1 MPRRVFMTLFSAKRL
16 QIDSWKTSVK
26 KIKLRGSESRKR
38 EFLRKKRRK
47 TVQSTALYTPKMP
60 PLGSQYATF
69 GIPKG
74 HLSAMKVPLLS
85 TKTTEIIAQKSTD
98 AYNHLTI
105 CTLRLHTFFGVI
117 YEKSVG
123 IFIQRSIEGLR
134 KYKKKAQTTHHVAI
148 CQKAR
153 EYGVALDILQ
163 HEYSIITS

>member
-1 MPRRVFMTLFSAKRL
+1 M
-16 QIDSWKTSVK
+16 
-26 KIKLRGSESRKR
+26 
-38 EFLRKKRRK
+38 
-47 TVQSTALYTPKMP
+47 QSTALYTPKMP

-85 TKTTEIIAQKSTD
+85 TKTTKIIAQKSTD
-98 AYNHLTI
+98 VYNHLTI
-105 CTLRLHTFFGVI
+105 RTLRLHTFFCVI

-153 EYGVALDILQ
+153 EYGVALDYRYVYGAKITILNIKNAA
-163 HEYSIITS
+163 SPLLVFIKITI